1 MIWRTFVALATILA
15 LAAPG
20 LAQGKGKPQKGKT
33 PAKLAPGPASGGLKG
48 LPKLETW
55 TLDNGLQVAYMAM
68 HKAPV
73 VTVQVWYH
81 AGAKEERRDRRGSAH
96 MFEHMMFKGTKNVRP
111 EEHARHMNRLGGYV
125 NAFTTEDVTAYH
137 NTLPKEYLDFAVK
150 LEAERMRN
158 LLFRDD
164 MIKTER
170 EVVKEEIRQ
179 QENNPVVKGFLR
191 FLEITF
197 TKHPYAWTAGGAL
210 KDLDATTPEDLKKFY
225 DTYYIPNNAM
235 LVVVGDVDKS
245 AVEAAAT
252 KWFAPIPK
260 GAEPP
265 RPANASPEPKQTKMR
280 RETVDPS
287 QIGFVIGGYH
297 IPEAKHSDIYALQ
310 VLQLILAQG
319 ESSRMHRRLVRDDK
333 VALQAGGQAIVR
345 EHPGLFLIFGA
356 FLEAAQ
362 GPKVEAALLDEL
374 EKAKKNPPTGK
385 ELKKAKNQIQAS
397 FVMGLRG
404 VTGLAS
410 QIGNSWIQTG
420 DPGAFI
426 TDLDKYAAVSA
437 ADIKRVAKTYLTE
450 NNLTLVLIPP
460 RGADAKAKKGGAK

>member
-1 MIWRTFVALATILA
+1 MIPRTLVAVATILA
-15 LAAPG
+15 LTAPAV
-20 LAQGKGKPQKGKT
+20 AQGKRKGKAK
-33 PAKLAPGPASGGLKG
+33 AKLDPSGPLAGGLKG

-55 TLDNGLQVAYMAM
+55 TLDNGLQVAFMAM

-81 AGAKEERRDRRGSAH
+81 VGAKEERRTRRGSAH

-179 QENNPVVKGFLR
+179 QDNNPVVKGFLR
-191 FLEITF
+191 FLEIAYTV
-197 TKHPYAWTAGGAL
+197 HPYAWTAGGAL
-210 KDLDATTPEDLKKFY
+210 KDLDATTSSELKEFY
-225 DTYYIPNNAM
+225 DTYYVPNNAM
-235 LVVVGDVDKS
+235 LVVVGDVDKA
-245 AVEAAAT
+245 AVEATAN
-252 KWFAPIPK
+252 KWFASIPK

-265 RPANASPEPKQTKMR
+265 RPANSSTEPKQTKMR
-280 RETVDPS
+280 RETVNPS

-297 IPEAKHSDIYALQ
+297 IPEAKHPDIYPLQ

-319 ESSRMHRRLVRDDK
+319 DSSRMHRRLVRDDK
-333 VALQAGGQAIVR
+333 VAVQAGGQAIIR
-345 EHPGLFLIFGA
+345 EHPGLFLVFGV
-356 FLEAAQ
+356 FLEASQA
-362 GPKVEAALLDEL
+362 PKVEAALLDEL
-374 EKAKKNPPTGK
+374 EKVKNKPPTNK

-420 DPGAFI
+420 NPGQFI
-426 TDLDKYAAVSA
+426 TDLDKYAAVKG
-437 ADIKRVAKTYLTE
+437 ADVKRVANKYLVE
-450 NNLTLVLIPP
+450 DNLTLVLIPP
-460 RGADAKAKKGGAK
+460 RGAATKAKGGSK